1 MSEQGPSYGLSKELA
16 DKQAL
21 KYDHDLEKDVVGWI
35 TELTGEKQEDGQTVQ
50 EWLKNGQVLCK
61 LINTIKPGTVKKIN
75 TLKSPFKEMENIT
88 FFTTATRNLGVP
100 EMSMFATPDLYENKN
115 MGSVINTIY
124 QLGGVVQVSV
134 PEFKGPH
141 IGVAIDVS
149 IEDAKRAG
157 GVATQTAGLA
167 GTLEADTGAHV
178 RDISS
183 AAQVNAPGA
192 GAATGATGA
201 GKTSGF
207 APAGG
212 GGYTAAADAPKKTAD
227 PTDDATYG
235 INKEAAEKMAM
246 KYDTELEKDVVE
258 WIEKVTG
265 EKKGADET
273 VQEWLKNG
281 QVLCKL
287 ANKIKPDTVKKIN
300 TLKSPFKEMEN
311 ITYFTDAGRAWGVP
325 EMSMFAT
332 GDLYEDK
339 NMSSVINCIYQVA
352 GVVQVSVPEF
362 KGPHLGN
369 PIDVAITDEQRQK
382 GAVTQTGGLAGTL
395 EADTAAHGRDISSA
409 SKINKG

>member
-61 LINTIKPGTVKKIN
+61 LINTIKPATVKKVN

-88 FFTTATRNLGVP
+88 FFTTASRNLGVP

-141 IGVAIDVS
+141 IGVAIDVH
-149 IEDAKRAG
+149 IEDAKRSG

-183 AAQVNAPGA
+183 AAQVNKESAP
-192 GAATGATGA
+192 TGQS
-201 GKTSGF
+201 GKSSGF
-207 APAGG
+207 APGGG
-212 GGYTAAADAPKKTAD
+212 GGYAAAADAPKKTAAQ
-227 PTDDATYG
+227 TDDANYG
-235 INKEAAEKMAM
+235 INKELQDKQGM
-246 KYDTELEKDVVE
+246 KYDHDLEKNVVD

-265 EKKGADET
+265 EKKDGDAT

-287 ANKIKPDTVKKIN
+287 VNKIKPDTVKKIN

-311 ITYFTDAGRAWGVP
+311 ITYFTTAGRAFGVP

-339 NMSSVINCIYQVA
+339 NMGSVINCIYQVA

-362 KGPHLGN
+362 KGPHLGH
-369 PIDVAITDEQRQK
+369 PIDVAIIDGQRHK

-395 EADTAAHGRDISSA
+395 EADTAVHGRDISSA
-409 SKINKG
+409 AKKP